1 MMHYYSFNIAD
12 YKKDTAHLKPMEHYI
27 YRSLIDLYYLNE
39 TPIPLKTHSVMR
51 WLSLETHDH
60 EKMLLDVLN
69 DFFEEREDGFYHRR
83 IDDEIGK
90 YHANAEKNRENG
102 KKGGRPPKNK
112 PKKTQSVSTG
122 NQLESKLNPN
132 QEPITNN
139 QEPLTNKTE
148 RELLVESLFDVWLEA
163 SGQKIKPLEKRMSH
177 INARLDDGFTAEQIA
192 DVMTFVAT
200 DKWHIDE
207 GHNTIEIAIRS
218 TEQFEK
224 KLIKA
229 TAVKN
234 QSANQG
240 NTDAHSQPANSQHQQ
255 FDTSTTSGYAAQLDA
270 DADAYYAEQAAIAEQ
285 TAYGSP
291 ESAF

>member
-1 MMHYYSFNIAD
+1 M
-12 YKKDTAHLKPMEHYI
+12 
-27 YRSLIDLYYLNE
+27 
-39 TPIPLKTHSVMR
+39 
-51 WLSLETHDH
+51 
-60 EKMLLDVLN
+60 
-69 DFFEEREDGFYHRR
+69 
-83 IDDEIGK
+83 
-90 YHANAEKNRENG
+90 
-102 KKGGRPPKNK
+102 
-112 PKKTQSVSTG
+112 
-122 NQLESKLNPN
+122 
-132 QEPITNN
+132 
-139 QEPLTNKTE
+139 
-148 RELLVESLFDVWLEA
+148 ESLFDVWLEA

-240 NTDAHSQPANSQHQQ
+240 NSDAHNQPANSQHQQ
-255 FDTSTTSGYAAQLDA
+255 FDTSTTSGYAAKLDA

>member
-1 MMHYYSFNIAD
+1 MHYYSFNIAD

-27 YRSLIDLYYLNE
+27 YRSLIDLYYLDE

-51 WLSLETHDH
+51 WLSLETPDH

-112 PKKTQSVSTG
+112 PKKTQSVSSG
-122 NQLESKLNPN
+122 NQLESELNPN
-132 QEPITNN
+132 QEPRTNN

-148 RELLVESLFDVWLEA
+148 RELLVEGLFDVWLEA

-240 NTDAHSQPANSQHQQ
+240 NTDANNQPANLSNQQQ

-285 TAYGSP
+285 TAYGST